1 LGPYLLP
8 TLCSHHAS
16 TKALQS
22 FLPIEQEVASAAM
35 TKYTTDRDAEEV
47 QHGTNLGHVRLRHVE
62 TNDIILIPTP
72 SNDPKD
78 PLNW

>member
-1 LGPYLLP
+1 
-8 TLCSHHAS
+8 
-16 TKALQS
+16 
-22 FLPIEQEVASAAM
+22 M